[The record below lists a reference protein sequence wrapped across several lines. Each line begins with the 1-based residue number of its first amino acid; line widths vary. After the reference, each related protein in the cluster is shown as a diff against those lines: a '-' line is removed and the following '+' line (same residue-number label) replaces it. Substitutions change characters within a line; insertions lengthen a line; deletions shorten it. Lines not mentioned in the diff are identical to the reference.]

1 MGVHMKD
8 YDGLTEEDK
17 KNLDF
22 LLNASPEVLQDW
34 MQWVDEDDLDYAGE
48 LLQMLQLRIIDI
60 IAEQNTAEAQK
71 TLSKYSLT

>member
-1 MGVHMKD
+1 MKD

-34 MQWVDEDDLDYAGE
+34 MQWVDEDDLDYAHE

-71 TLSKYSLT
+71 ALSKYSLT